1 MNTIG
6 RLIGRLL
13 TTLNS
18 GNTEKEPA
26 MSTRPFGGLMLVL
39 VLALGA
45 VAITPAQASAQGK
58 QQPQLQALGGETSG
72 VVSLSWNPH
81 INNNLSYLV
90 DITGQRVCAITAADG
105 STADCV
111 SISIPA
117 GAAVTALNPN
127 DTGIRLF
134 TIGAG
139 TGGTMQVCAVVGNV
153 TPATTTCTAR

>member
-1 MNTIG
+1 
-6 RLIGRLL
+6 
-13 TTLNS
+13 
-18 GNTEKEPA
+18 
-26 MSTRPFGGLMLVL
+26 MSTRLFAAFAFVL
-39 VLALGA
+39 FLALGA
-45 VAITPAQASAQGK
+45 LVITPPQAAAQGGK
-58 QQPQLQALGGETSG
+58 QLQALGGETSG

-81 INNNLSYLV
+81 SNNNFSYLV

-111 SISIPA
+111 SITIPA

>member
-6 RLIGRLL
+6 CLIGRLL

-26 MSTRPFGGLMLVL
+26 MSTRPFCGFMLVL

-81 INNNLSYLV
+81 SNNNFSYLV

-111 SISIPA
+111 SITIPA
-117 GAAVTALNPN
+117 GAAVTPLNPN

-139 TGGTMQVCAVVGNV
+139 TAMQVCAVVGNV
-153 TPATTTCTAR
+153 TAATTTCTAR

>member
-1 MNTIG
+1 
-6 RLIGRLL
+6 
-13 TTLNS
+13 
-18 GNTEKEPA
+18 
-26 MSTRPFGGLMLVL
+26 MSTRLFAAFAFVL
-39 VLALGA
+39 FLALGA
-45 VAITPAQASAQGK
+45 LVITPPQAAAQGGK
-58 QQPQLQALGGETSG
+58 QLQALGGETSG

>member
-1 MNTIG
+1 
-6 RLIGRLL
+6 
-13 TTLNS
+13 
-18 GNTEKEPA
+18 
-26 MSTRPFGGLMLVL
+26 MSTRLFSAFVLAL

-45 VAITPAQASAQGK
+45 VGIMPPQASAQRTKG
-58 QQPQLQALGGETSG
+58 LQALGGETSG

-81 INNNLSYLV
+81 TNNQLSYLV

-111 SISIPA
+111 SITIPA

-127 DTGIRLF
+127 DNGIRLF

-139 TGGTMQVCAVVGNV
+139 TGAMQVCAVVG
-153 TPATTTCTAR
+153 PGATTTCTAR